1 MRRDLVVYAISAIV
15 IVVSFLATYLLPL
28 PDTFRGL
35 ITLPGIAGLFSFLIQ
50 AWRDQRAHERS
61 LELQQRE
68 ESFSLAIASHMA
80 EVVFDR
86 QVSFCEEYSQILHE
100 AVIQLW
106 QSGPSNIAARF
117 ERDLRN
123 LRGKYSPWLSKELQE
138 KLFPFEAALREI
150 STDNQLLGVMPVGP
164 DRTFFVNRMYKAF
177 TTVLGISPPEGENS
191 GEAAASTI
199 IEHLKDVLDVSDL
212 TALRRFAIRTA
223 MNRVDSSQK

>member
-1 MRRDLVVYAISAIV
+1 MFYWMSLAVTA
-15 IVVSFLATYLLPL
+15 VSFLASSLLRL
-28 PDTFRGL
+28 PDFYRG
-35 ITLPGIAGLFSFLIQ
+35 IVALPGVAGLASVLVQI
-50 AWRDQRAHERS
+50 WRDKLAHERAK
-61 LELQQRE
+61 ELQDRE
-68 ESFSLAIASHMA
+68 QGFSLAIASHMA
-80 EVVFDR
+80 EVVFDK
-86 QVSFCEEYSQILHE
+86 QASFCEEYAGTLHE

-106 QSGPSNIAARF
+106 QTGPSNVAARF

-138 KLFPFEAALREI
+138 KLYPFEEALREI

-164 DRTFFVNRMYKAF
+164 DRTLFVNRMYKAF
-177 TTVLGISPPEGENS
+177 TTVLGIPPLEGENS

-223 MNRVDSSQK
+223 MDRVNSSNK

>member
-35 ITLPGIAGLFSFLIQ
+35 ITLPGVAGLFSFLLQ

-61 LELQQRE
+61 LELQQQQ

-86 QVSFCEEYSQILHE
+86 QVSFCEEYSQMLHE

-106 QSGPSNIAARF
+106 RSGPSGVADQF
-117 ERDLRN
+117 EQNLRN
-123 LRGKYSPWLSKELQE
+123 IRGKFSPWLSRELVDS
-138 KLFPFEAALREI
+138 LLPFEAALREI
-150 STDNQLLGVMPVGP
+150 ATDDQLLGILPVGA
-164 DRTFFVNRMYKAF
+164 DRTLFVDRMYKAF
-177 TTVLGISPPEGENS
+177 TTVLGIPPIKGENS
-191 GEAAASTI
+191 PEAAATTI

-212 TALRRFAIRTA
+212 LALRRFAIKTA
-223 MNRVDSSQK
+223 MGRVDLAQK